1 VLYTI
6 SLTDIQTSCVLD
18 AHAGQTDSNV
28 TVSFRATRAPSGQA
42 AHYLVPYFLAINQ
55 GERVL
60 NKRQFTAEV
69 NFAPGA
75 ASVSFQT
82 AITSTVLKLDNGHLP
97 TEYQFLAGFEI
108 SDTERAFRAAMDR
121 YVP

>member
-1 VLYTI
+1 M
-6 SLTDIQTSCVLD
+6 
-18 AHAGQTDSNV
+18 
-28 TVSFRATRAPSGQA
+28 
-42 AHYLVPYFLAINQ
+42 VPYFLAINQ

-60 NKRQFTAEV
+60 NKRQFNAEV

-75 ASVSFQT
+75 ASIFFQT
-82 AITSTVLKLDNGHLP
+82 TIASTVLKLDNGHLP

-108 SDTERAFRAAMDR
+108 SDAERAFRAAMDR